1 VNLEAAFL
9 KIPNVLIGNGLYK
22 DMDIAFTPK
31 NYEEFSADFTKY
43 LKNNKHIHF
52 YENAIKT
59 AAFHNN
65 AGIPFNFVT
74 INPQGTDIRIFKTLI
89 SNSKM
94 YSLSLKFDKLFLKF
108 KTNSRHA
115 LWHKKYTKTN
125 F

>member
-1 VNLEAAFL
+1 
-9 KIPNVLIGNGLYK
+9 
-22 DMDIAFTPK
+22 MDIAFTPK
-31 NYEEFSADFTKY
+31 NYEEFSADFNNY
-43 LKNNKHIHF
+43 LKNYKCIDF

-74 INPQGTDIRIFKTLI
+74 INPQGNEISIFKTPVN
-89 SNSKM
+89 NSKI
-94 YSLSLKFDKLFLKF
+94 YSLSLKFDKIFLKF

-115 LWHKKYTKTN
+115 LWHNRYVENN